1 MPSRR
6 SERVSG
12 LLLHA
17 VADILLREV
26 KDPRVSGITVT
37 AARMG
42 PDLRTARIFFRTL
55 QDEEHVAALAGLQS
69 ATSYIR
75 RQIAARLR
83 LRYMPAIEFC
93 YDSTLDEVNH
103 LENLFHK
110 IKQEEY

>member
-37 AARMG
+37 AARMS

-55 QDEEHVAALAGLQS
+55 QEAKHAAALDGLQS

-83 LRYMPAIEFC
+83 LRYTPAIGFF
-93 YDSTLDEVNH
+93 YDNTFDEVSH

>member
-26 KDPRVSGITVT
+26 KDPLVNGITVT
-37 AARMG
+37 TARMS

-55 QDEEHVAALAGLQS
+55 QEAKRTAALDGLQS

-83 LRYMPAIEFC
+83 LRFTPSIEFC
-93 YDSTLDEVNH
+93 YDNTFDEVNH

-110 IKQEEY
+110 IEQEEY

>member
-12 LLLHA
+12 LLRHA

-37 AARMG
+37 AARMS

-55 QDEEHVAALAGLQS
+55 QEAKHAAALDGLQS

-75 RQIAARLR
+75 RQVAARLR
-83 LRYMPAIEFC
+83 LRYTPTIEFY
-93 YDSTLDEVNH
+93 YDNTFDEVNH

-110 IKQEEY
+110 IEQEEY

>member
-12 LLLHA
+12 LLLQA
-17 VADILLREV
+17 VAAILLREV
-26 KDPRVSGITVT
+26 KDPRVSGVTVT
-37 AARMG
+37 AATMSA
-42 PDLRTARIFFRTL
+42 DLRLARIFFRTL
-55 QDEEHVAALAGLQS
+55 QDENGADALIGLQS
-69 ATSYIR
+69 ATGYIR

-83 LRYMPAIEFC
+83 LRYTPTIEFF
-93 YDSTLDEVNH
+93 YDNTFDEVNH